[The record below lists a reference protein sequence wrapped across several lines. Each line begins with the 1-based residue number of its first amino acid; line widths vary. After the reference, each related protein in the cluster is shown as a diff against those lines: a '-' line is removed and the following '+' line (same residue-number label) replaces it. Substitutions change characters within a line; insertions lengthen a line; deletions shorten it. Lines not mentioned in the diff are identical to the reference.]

1 MRKCRDFW
9 TTSQYFCDTPQDFH
23 FPALLSRP
31 SAPPPREGGW
41 RSNGSFTKSPLEAKI
56 LRFSLISINST
67 AVFGGAKIQ
76 WNLQQETV
84 RSEDSKLFLWFR
96 SISLLSLEGG
106 EDPMKLASKIR
117 SRRNFWVFRL
127 SSVNVVAIFGGD
139 PMKMATPSQPEMF
152 DFAFWLPIKF
162 HWFVGT
168 GTMIQ

>member
-1 MRKCRDFW
+1 M
-9 TTSQYFCDTPQDFH
+9 
-23 FPALLSRP
+23 LSRP
-31 SAPPPREGGW
+31 SAPPPLEGGW
-41 RSNGSFTKSPLEAKI
+41 RSNGSFTKSPLEAKT

-127 SSVNVVAIFGGD
+127 GSLLSLGGTQWKWSPPPNLRSTTLPFGFRSIFTDLLAEGWWSN
-139 PMKMATPSQPEMF
+139 KLLLT
-152 DFAFWLPIKF
+152 W
-162 HWFVGT
+162 V
-168 GTMIQ
+168 